1 MNSETL
7 QKNRGRFQ
15 LTPSQAEAVFHS
27 EGPLLVLAGPG
38 SGKTRVITHRIA
50 ALINS
55 GVNPYNICAIT
66 FTNKAAEEMRQR
78 VINMDVLA
86 GTHISTFH
94 SLCVRILRRYA
105 ERAKIKSNFSIYNES
120 DQKRIMKLAVK
131 SCDVDTTNF
140 PPVKMLAAVSRLK
153 NNLTGPDDLLDLAD
167 DYFAKT
173 LAGVYKTYQRILAE
187 HNALDFDDLLV
198 KTALLLKNN
207 SDIRYALNNRFK
219 YLLIDEYQD
228 INNAQYEIAKNLAIE
243 HGNICVTGDPDQ
255 SIYRWRGADIGNI
268 LAFEKDWP
276 DAAIIKLEE
285 NFRSC
290 PKILELADKLISHN
304 TSRKHKQLIATL
316 PPARGVS
323 IEAYEDE
330 KQQSQ
335 TIACKIKELAGQ
347 CAHLNEIAVFYR
359 VNSMSR
365 TLEEAFIDA
374 KIPYQIVRGVEF
386 YNRKEIRDM
395 LAYLKVLVN
404 PDDNTATLRVI
415 NTPARGIGKTTMAKI
430 AFYAGQNNINLYEAL
445 KKVEFIN
452 ELGKSPKAKI
462 AMFVSMMENFKRY
475 IENRVSDLIEM
486 IFEQSTMQQSLIA
499 DTEATENIAELVNA
513 AAKYDSQTE
522 DASLLDWLSQ
532 ISLYSDTDAY
542 DPSKGSVALMTLHAA
557 KGLEFD
563 NVFIIGAEEGL
574 LPHERSSDDYE
585 ELEEERRLFF
595 VGMTRAKKGLDISFC
610 RYRTIRGMLMRT
622 IPSQFLYE
630 IGVELPTL
638 QTPIRQNEF
647 HDEVFDDIEGDAE
660 FAPGQLI
667 RHDMFG
673 PGRIKEFL
681 NMGENS
687 IVVVKFNTGKT
698 KSLMLK
704 YANLSKV
711 E

>member
-1 MNSETL
+1 MNNESL
-7 QKNRGRFQ
+7 QKKQSKFQ
-15 LTPSQAEAVFHS
+15 LTDSQAKAVFHS
-27 EGPLLVLAGPG
+27 EGQLLVLAGPG
-38 SGKTRVITHRIA
+38 SGKTRVITQRIA
-50 ALINS
+50 ALIKS
-55 GVNPYNICAIT
+55 GVSPHSICAIT

-78 VINMDVLA
+78 VIDMKVLS
-86 GTHISTFH
+86 GSHISTFH

-105 ERAKIKSNFSIYNES
+105 ERAKIKSNFSIYS
-120 DQKRIMKLAVK
+120 DRDQKQIIKEAVK
-131 SCDVDTTNF
+131 SCEVDTTNF
-140 PPVKMLAAVSRLK
+140 PPAKMLAAISRLK
-153 NNLTGPDDLLDLAD
+153 NNLTQPDDLLDRAD
-167 DYFAKT
+167 DFFTKT
-173 LAGVYKTYQRILAE
+173 LASVYNTYQRILAE

-198 KTALLLKNN
+198 KTALLLKND
-207 SDIRYALNNRFK
+207 SEVRSTLNNRFQ

-243 HGNICVTGDPDQ
+243 HGNICATGDPDQ

-276 DAAIIKLEE
+276 DATVVKLEE

-290 PKILELADKLISHN
+290 PKILELADKLISFN

-316 PPARGVS
+316 PPGRGVAV
-323 IEAYEDE
+323 EAYEDE
-330 KQQSQ
+330 REQSR
-335 TIACKIKELAGQ
+335 TIAYKVRELIGKGEN
-347 CAHLNEIAVFYR
+347 LNEIAVFYR

-365 TLEEAFIDA
+365 TLEEAFIESQ
-374 KIPYQIVRGVEF
+374 IPYQIVRGVEF

-395 LAYLKVLVN
+395 LAYLKVIAN

-415 NTPARGIGKTTMAKI
+415 NTPARGIGKTTMSKV
-430 AFYAGQNNINLYEAL
+430 AFYAGQNNIGLYEAL
-445 KKVEFIN
+445 KKVELIN

-462 AMFVSMMENFKRY
+462 AKFVHMIENFKKH
-475 IENRVSDLIEM
+475 IAGNVSDLIEM
-486 IFEQSTMQQSLIA
+486 IFEQSMMAQSLIA
-499 DTEATENIAELVNA
+499 ETEATENVKELINA
-513 AAKYDSQTE
+513 AARYDNQTE
-522 DASLLDWLSQ
+522 ESSLLDWLSQ

-542 DPSKGSVALMTLHAA
+542 DASKGSVALMTLHAA

-563 NVFIIGAEEGL
+563 NVFIIGLEEGL
-574 LPHERSSDDYE
+574 LPHERSSDDSE

-595 VGMTRAKKGLDISFC
+595 VGMTRAKKGLDVSFC

-630 IGVELPTL
+630 IGIELPTM
-638 QTPIRQNEF
+638 QTQQQSEF
-647 HDEVFDDIEGDAE
+647 CDEVFDDIEGDAE
-660 FAPGQLI
+660 YSPGQLV
-667 RHDMFG
+667 RHNMFG
-673 PGRIKEFL
+673 LGRIKEFL

-687 IVVVKFNTGKT
+687 IVVVQFNTGKT

>member
-1 MNSETL
+1 MNSKSL
-7 QKNRGRFQ
+7 QKNQDRFQ

-27 EGPLLVLAGPG
+27 NGALLVLAGPG

-50 ALINS
+50 ALIKS
-55 GVNPYNICAIT
+55 GVSPYSICAIT

-78 VINMDVLA
+78 VIKMDVLA
-86 GTHISTFH
+86 GSHISTFH

-105 ERAKIKSNFSIYNES
+105 ERVKIKSNFSIYNDS
-120 DQKRIMKLAVK
+120 DQKRIMKLAIK
-131 SCDVDTTNF
+131 SRDVDTTNF
-140 PPVKMLAAVSRLK
+140 PPTKILAAVSRLK
-153 NNLTGPDDLLDLAD
+153 NNLTQPNDLLDRAD
-167 DYFAKT
+167 DYFTKT
-173 LAGVYKTYQRILAE
+173 LANLYGTYQQLLAE
-187 HNALDFDDLLV
+187 YNALDFDDLLV
-198 KTALLLKNN
+198 KTALLLKND
-207 SDIRYALNNRFK
+207 SDVRSTLNNRFK

-243 HGNICVTGDPDQ
+243 HGNICATGDPDQ

-276 DAAIIKLEE
+276 NAAVVKLEE

-290 PKILELADKLISHN
+290 PKILELADKLISNN

-316 PPARGVS
+316 PPGRGVS
-323 IEAYEDE
+323 VEAYEDE

-335 TIACKIKELAGQ
+335 TIACKIKELVDQ
-347 CAHLNEIAVFYR
+347 SEHLNEIAVFYR

-365 TLEEAFIDA
+365 TLEEAFIEA
-374 KIPYQIVRGVEF
+374 LIPYQIVRGVEF

-415 NTPARGIGKTTMAKI
+415 NTPARGIGKTTMTKV
-430 AFYAGQNNINLYEAL
+430 AFYAGKKNISLYEAL
-445 KKVEFIN
+445 KKVELIN

-462 AMFVSMMENFKRY
+462 AVFVNMMENFKKN
-475 IENRVSDLIEM
+475 IDGRVSDLIEM
-486 IFEQSTMQQSLIA
+486 IFEQSAMQQSLIVE
-499 DTEATENIAELVNA
+499 TEATENVAEFINA
-513 AAKYDSQTE
+513 AAKYDNQTE
-522 DASLLDWLSQ
+522 NASLLDWLSQ

-542 DPSKGSVALMTLHAA
+542 DASKGSVALMTLHAA

-563 NVFIIGAEEGL
+563 NIFIIGVEEGL
-574 LPHERSSDDYE
+574 LPHERSSDDFA

-595 VGMTRAKKGLDISFC
+595 VGMTRAKKGLDVSFC

-630 IGVELPTL
+630 IGLELPTL
-638 QTPIRQNEF
+638 QTAPQQNEF
-647 HDEVFDDIEGDAE
+647 HDEIFDSLEGDAE
-660 FAPGQLI
+660 YAPGQLV

-673 PGRIKEFL
+673 LGRIKEFL

-687 IVVVKFNTGKT
+687 IVVVQFNSGKT

-704 YANLSKV
+704 YANLSKI